1 MYQKVN
7 DENKE
12 NSLKKLSISD
22 EFKDSNSKETNLLVL
37 FFQSTL
43 YIEQPE
49 EGLRSE
55 TSKKQQNVT

>member
-22 EFKDSNSKETNLLVL
+22 ESKIQTA
-37 FFQSTL
+37 
-43 YIEQPE
+43 
-49 EGLRSE
+49 
-55 TSKKQQNVT
+55 KKLIF